1 MHPASRV
8 VLSCLVSLQVVTLQL
23 RAQAAAYDIGPVSAQ
38 EQFYI
43 ELINRARA
51 NPAAEGA
58 RLAALGTSD
67 PDVASAF
74 AFFNVDLALMQSEMS
89 TMAAAP
95 PLAPN
100 ISLRTAALRHSL
112 DMAATGIQDHIG
124 SDGSTI
130 GQRATQAGY
139 NFNRVAE
146 NIFIASENTAYGHA
160 GFQVDWGNGPGGMQT
175 GRGHRASI
183 HDPLLREVGVG
194 LMATNGPSVGPQV
207 VTQAFGTINSS
218 GPFVTGVAFLD
229 LDRDQFYAPG
239 EGVGGVKVTVQGN
252 SFRATTAVGG
262 GYAIPLP
269 GNGTYQ
275 LTFAAAGLSNVTRT
289 ITVAGGANVK
299 ADLRALY
306 APRVNGS
313 SVPVVGEA
321 SAYAIDPVAGATR
334 YRLRVARLRS
344 ARRETAEDGQRRVAI
359 EQSGSYQ
366 VVQNSVVDEGM
377 KAFHLAHPKTA
388 AQSVRLT
395 TTFVPSGTARLVFR
409 SRLTTA
415 TAGQAAVV
423 EIISEG
429 ERNEVF
435 RQTGTGFPGETVFRT
450 VTVDLSSFANKEI
463 SLHFRYLAA
472 VGQSFF
478 PQTDNSTGW
487 FFDGIELQGTR
498 ELFSD
503 RALDATPPTRT
514 IQFTPD
520 AAGLW
525 WLRAQT
531 RVSGQFLRSGA
542 GRIVRAASP

>member
-1 MHPASRV
+1 MRYPRRV
-8 VLSCLVSLQVVTLQL
+8 VVACGLTILAAPWQVLGQTLY
-23 RAQAAAYDIGPVSAQ
+23 AIGPVSAQ

-67 PDVASAF
+67 PDVASAY
-74 AFFNVDLALMQSEMS
+74 AFFNVDLARMRSEMS
-89 TMAAAP
+89 ALPAAP
-95 PLAPN
+95 PLVPN
-100 ISLRTAALRHSL
+100 EKLRAAALRHSL

-130 GQRATQAGY
+130 GQRAVQAGY

-160 GFQVDWGNGPGGMQT
+160 GFEVDWGNGPGGMQP
-175 GRGHRASI
+175 GRGHRVSI

-194 LMATNGPSVGPQV
+194 IVATNGPSAGPQV
-207 VTQAFGTINSS
+207 VTQVFGTINSS

-229 LDRDQFYAPG
+229 LDRDQFYDPG
-239 EGVGGVKVTVQGN
+239 EGISGVKVTVQGN

-275 LTFAAAGLSNVTRT
+275 LSFAAAGVSNVTRT

-299 ADLRALY
+299 ADLRKLY
-306 APRVNGS
+306 APRVTGPS
-313 SVPVVGEA
+313 GPVVGQA

-334 YRLRVARLRS
+334 YRLRAARLRS

-366 VVQNSVVDEGM
+366 VVQSSAVDEGT
-377 KAFHLAHPKTA
+377 KAFHLSHPVPA
-388 AQSVRLT
+388 AQSVRLI
-395 TTFVPSGTARLVFR
+395 TTFVPSGGARLVFR
-409 SRLTTA
+409 SRLATA
-415 TAGQAAVV
+415 TGGQAAVV
-423 EIISEG
+423 EIVSGG

-435 RQTGTGFPGETVFRT
+435 RQTGTGFPGEAAFRT
-450 VTVDLSSFANKEI
+450 VTVDLSAFANKEI
-463 SLHFRYLAA
+463 SLQFRYLAA
-472 VGQSFF
+472 AGQSFF

-503 RALDATPPTRT
+503 RALDAAPPTRT
-514 IQFTPD
+514 VQFSPD

-525 WLRAQT
+525 WLRAQA
-531 RVSGQFLRSGA
+531 RVSGRFLRSGT
-542 GRIVRAASP
+542 GRIVRAISP